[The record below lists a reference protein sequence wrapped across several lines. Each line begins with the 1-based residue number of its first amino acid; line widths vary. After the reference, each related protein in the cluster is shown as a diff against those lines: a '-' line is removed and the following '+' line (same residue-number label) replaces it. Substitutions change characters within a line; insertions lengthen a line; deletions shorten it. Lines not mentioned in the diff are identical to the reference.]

1 MEYRSQMI
9 MRQRETT
16 EREDGMDRQTM
27 ALHHAEQEVV
37 RLQCLLASAADVAPQ
52 VCQAIHKVAPG
63 FDFKERGLQVSRVS
77 SLYWEELRACV
88 HFGSVYR
95 AYAPAG
101 R

>member
-9 MRQRETT
+9 IRQRETT

-37 RLQCLLASAADVAPQ
+37 RLQSLLASAAEAAPQ
-52 VCQAIHKVAPG
+52 VCKAIHKVAPG

-77 SLYWEELRACV
+77 RAACVPFGSVDRACV
-88 HFGSVYR
+88 
-95 AYAPAG
+95 PAD